1 MQGRKREKKRRRW
14 KRRRRKMRKRR
25 RKRMCV
31 LELLS
36 LATDPSLTL
45 GS

>member
-1 MQGRKREKKRRRW
+1 MQGRKWKKKRRRW

-25 RKRMCV
+25 RMCV

>member
-1 MQGRKREKKRRRW
+1 MQGRKWKKKRRRW
-14 KRRRRKMRKRR
+14 KRRK